1 MPIAEENL
9 VSGSVKSVIVADI
22 GGTHARL
29 AIATWGGTQGS
40 ISLAHLEKFACRDF
54 TTLES
59 LLQHYQ
65 SRHSGTQE
73 LDMVLAVAAPIIDGD
88 VAAQANMPWPVRI
101 QQLRQSFPQQS
112 ITLLN
117 DFVALAHAV
126 PTLQEADLQLL
137 CGTPSSKYTGP
148 VLVMGPGTGLGA
160 AYWLPGHGGQA
171 SQVLASEAGHISLA
185 ASTALET
192 TIVQELRKQW
202 SYVDVERVLSGP
214 GLINIYQALCAIQ
227 AKEAQLSTPAAITE
241 AAMANADSLA
251 VSTLNVFCEWL
262 GSVAADLCISSS
274 AQRVILAG
282 GIPSLIWPF
291 LQTSQFAERF
301 TNKGVMTAV
310 MRLAHVQVIDHGQMA
325 LIGAAQYAKEHSTI
339 TR

>member
-1 MPIAEENL
+1 MSNRL
-9 VSGSVKSVIVADI
+9 QVLSTNTGTSTVVADI

-29 AIATWGGTQGS
+29 AMATWGGAQDT

-65 SRHSGTQE
+65 SRHTGAQA
-73 LDMVLAVAAPIIDGD
+73 LDMVLAVAAPIIHGD

-101 QQLRQSFPQQS
+101 QQLRQTFPQQS

-137 CGTPSSKYTGP
+137 CGTPSTEYAGP

-192 TIVQELRKQW
+192 AIVQELRKQW
-202 SYVDVERVLSGP
+202 SYVNVERVLSGP
-214 GLINIYQALCAIQ
+214 GLINIYQALCTL
-227 AKEAQLSTPAAITE
+227 EAREPHLSSPAAITE
-241 AAMANADSLA
+241 AAMANTDPLA
-251 VSTLNVFCEWL
+251 VTTLNVFCEWL

-291 LQTSQFAERF
+291 LQHSGFASRF

-310 MRLAHVQVIDHGQMA
+310 MRQSFVQVIDHGQLA
-325 LIGAAQYAKEHSTI
+325 LVGAAQFAREHRSTI
-339 TR
+339 S